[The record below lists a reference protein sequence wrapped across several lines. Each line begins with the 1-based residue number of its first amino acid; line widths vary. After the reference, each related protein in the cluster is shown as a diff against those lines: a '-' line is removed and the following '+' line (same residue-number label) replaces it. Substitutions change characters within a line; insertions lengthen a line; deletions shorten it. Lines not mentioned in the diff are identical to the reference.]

1 MNEQTAVS
9 PDAELLA
16 LDRLVGI
23 WRISG
28 GAEGTTTFRWM
39 DGGHF
44 LIQEGELVHD
54 GTEITVLE
62 VIGRAKPFGA
72 PRPGGEIT
80 SRAYTNTGDTLD
92 YVYEMDGDVL
102 TIWGGEKGSPARCR
116 LTLAEDGKTMTGGWQ
131 WPGGGYE
138 VHASRID

>member
-1 MNEQTAVS
+1 MDQQTAVH

-28 GAEGTTTFRWM
+28 GAGGTTTFRWM
-39 DGGHF
+39 VGGHF

-54 GTEITVLE
+54 GEEIKILE
-62 VIGRAKPFGA
+62 VIGREKPFGA
-72 PRPGGEIT
+72 GEPGDEIR
-80 SRAYTNTGDTLD
+80 SRAYTATGETLD

-102 TIWGGEKGSPARCR
+102 TIWGGAKGSPAFCR
-116 LTLAEDGKTMTGGWQ
+116 LSFSPDGKTMTGGWE
-131 WPGGGYE
+131 WPGGGYQ
-138 VHASRID
+138 VHAARID